1 MRAPIPITDPDT
13 VPVQIQLLGAF
24 RVRVGERAVAD
35 EEWRLLK
42 ARALVKLL
50 ALTPNHRLSREQV
63 TDALWPAADGAA
75 ARRSF
80 DYALHVARQALDRPG
95 GGARSMLQLREG
107 QLTMATPETLTVDVE
122 RFTAAAA
129 RARRSR
135 EPADYHAALAHY
147 AGELLPDDLYEEWSS
162 APREILRES
171 FLQVLVELARLLLAR
186 GEQDDALAALHQVL
200 AVAPAHE
207 EAHTLLMR
215 AYDGAGQRP
224 LALRQ
229 YAQLRAALQR
239 ELAVEPDPQTQQL
252 YGAILAGQTRLTN
265 PSDPPRQE
273 ARSRAEM
280 ASAQTVLPT
289 PLTSF
294 VGREREL
301 AVLVQI
307 VHGDMARARLV
318 TMTGSGGC
326 GKTRLAIEAVRRLLP
341 HYPDRLWFVELAALD
356 DPARVPHTI
365 ARSLQL
371 RDQPD
376 TVPTDLIIQSLRRQP
391 VLLILDNCEHLAA
404 PCARLVAALLGA
416 CPGLRILATS
426 RVALHVAGELIWRV
440 PALALPDPPRTT
452 PFTPEQLTAL
462 AEGDAVRLFFDR
474 ATLRVPDFRLT
485 TGNAAAVAAICRR
498 LDGLPLALELAA
510 GRLPALSVEELAAR
524 LDDALGVV
532 AQADYPTPPRQQTLR
547 ATLDWSYALLTPH
560 EAALLRRLAIF
571 AGSWSLAAA
580 EAICDLTGGEP
591 RALDGSREDVP
602 PPASPAHPS
611 FLETLAQLVDQSL
624 VTVTTIG
631 GVTRYA
637 LLEIVRQYAGERPDA
652 EDEATVI
659 PQRHAAWYLQLAEE
673 SAQGLDSTEQV
684 RWLRQLE
691 IEHDNLRAALRWALG
706 QDDAP
711 LALRLCA
718 ALWRFWESHSYLSEG
733 YEWCMRALSLTN
745 DAPALRADTLLGA
758 GRLAHCRND
767 IAAARSHIETV
778 VAFAR
783 GGGDRRLLATAL
795 TYLGHVALIGDRA
808 EAQRLYAESLAL
820 GETAGDRRI
829 EALNLS
835 GLGNVAIRREDY
847 ATARPLL
854 VAALD
859 RAEETGMRGEAA
871 FILRCL
877 GRIAFA
883 QGELGQAQDYYE
895 RCIARWHALG
905 SWREVAMFQTE
916 LAHLALAQGRHAAAS
931 QLLPQ
936 SLAMLRDLAIPQRF
950 PYCLEGFA
958 TLALAHGQPQRALRL
973 AAVAA
978 GLRARHG
985 STMPEIESI
994 HVMRALAAARATLG
1008 ETASAT
1014 AWGGGLDLA
1023 LDDALAEALA

>member
-426 RVALHVAGELIWRV
+426 RVALHVAGELI
-440 PALALPDPPRTT
+440 
-452 PFTPEQLTAL
+452 
-462 AEGDAVRLFFDR
+462 
-474 ATLRVPDFRLT
+474 
-485 TGNAAAVAAICRR
+485 
-498 LDGLPLALELAA
+498 
-510 GRLPALSVEELAAR
+510 
-524 LDDALGVV
+524 
-532 AQADYPTPPRQQTLR
+532 
-547 ATLDWSYALLTPH
+547 
-560 EAALLRRLAIF
+560 
-571 AGSWSLAAA
+571 
-580 EAICDLTGGEP
+580 
-591 RALDGSREDVP
+591 
-602 PPASPAHPS
+602 
-611 FLETLAQLVDQSL
+611 
-624 VTVTTIG
+624 
-631 GVTRYA
+631 
-637 LLEIVRQYAGERPDA
+637 
-652 EDEATVI
+652 
-659 PQRHAAWYLQLAEE
+659 
-673 SAQGLDSTEQV
+673 
-684 RWLRQLE
+684 
-691 IEHDNLRAALRWALG
+691 
-706 QDDAP
+706 
-711 LALRLCA
+711 
-718 ALWRFWESHSYLSEG
+718 
-733 YEWCMRALSLTN
+733 
-745 DAPALRADTLLGA
+745 
-758 GRLAHCRND
+758 
-767 IAAARSHIETV
+767 
-778 VAFAR
+778 
-783 GGGDRRLLATAL
+783 
-795 TYLGHVALIGDRA
+795 
-808 EAQRLYAESLAL
+808 
-820 GETAGDRRI
+820 
-829 EALNLS
+829 
-835 GLGNVAIRREDY
+835 
-847 ATARPLL
+847 
-854 VAALD
+854 
-859 RAEETGMRGEAA
+859 
-871 FILRCL
+871 
-877 GRIAFA
+877 
-883 QGELGQAQDYYE
+883 
-895 RCIARWHALG
+895 
-905 SWREVAMFQTE
+905 
-916 LAHLALAQGRHAAAS
+916 
-931 QLLPQ
+931 
-936 SLAMLRDLAIPQRF
+936 
-950 PYCLEGFA
+950 
-958 TLALAHGQPQRALRL
+958 
-973 AAVAA
+973 
-978 GLRARHG
+978 
-985 STMPEIESI
+985 
-994 HVMRALAAARATLG
+994 
-1008 ETASAT
+1008 
-1014 AWGGGLDLA
+1014 
-1023 LDDALAEALA
+1023 